1 MKLLKI
7 ILTSIALMFMTSVQA
22 NDNTIKIV
30 SSFPAGSGPDT
41 LSRSIAVQLSKKLN
55 VPVIVDNKP
64 GGNGLIAMTHAINLK
79 DSNNVILYASHD
91 NLVNYPILSNNY
103 SAIDQFRPM
112 KEALS
117 SELVLVTSPANDSI
131 KNITNSKN
139 ISYGSWGTGSA
150 PHILGAGLGQKL
162 ELNNSVHVPYKDY
175 GQWFTDI
182 SNGTLAFS
190 FVTIASTSQLEKS
203 NKIKYLAIASSA
215 RNPKYPTL
223 PTLQELTGYNI
234 TSEGWAGFYVINS
247 VSDSR
252 EKELKQALDQVYKSQ
267 EVVDS
272 INNLSYNYRDI
283 STSDFKKSIQR
294 EKTYFKESFQR
305 YNITLN

>member
-1 MKLLKI
+1 MRFLKS
-7 ILTSIALMFMTSVQA
+7 ILTSIALMCAVTVNA

-41 LSRSIAVQLSKKLN
+41 LSRTIAVQLSKKLN
-55 VPVIVDNKP
+55 VPVIVENKP
-64 GGNGLIAMTHAINLK
+64 GGNGVVAMTYAVNLR

-103 SAIDQFRPM
+103 SVIDQFRPM
-112 KEALS
+112 KEAFLT
-117 SELVLVTSPANDSI
+117 ELVLATGPKND
-131 KNITNSKN
+131 NITNAKN
-139 ISYGSWGTGSA
+139 ASYGSWGVGSA
-150 PHILGAGLGQKL
+150 SHILGTVLGQRL
-162 ELNNSVHVPYKDY
+162 EIKNSVHIPYKDY

-223 PTLQELTGYNI
+223 PTLQELTGHRI
-234 TSEGWAGFYVINS
+234 TGEGWAGLYVVDS

-252 EKELKQALDQVYKSQ
+252 ERELKQALDQVYTSQ

-272 INNLSYNYRDI
+272 INNLSYTYRNA
-283 STSDFKKSIQR
+283 STSDFKKSIQK
-294 EKTYFKESFQR
+294 EKTYFKESFQK